1 LSYAI
6 VYSIPTEELKKIV
19 AFLIKDLEIKSDELD
34 DTDMIMLLQTKPRQ
48 VALILALAVTFGIS
62 NFDRIRK
69 IKLSGTIG
77 KNGFI
82 TDLKEYKEFDG
93 IV

>member
-1 LSYAI
+1 MSYAI

-19 AFLIKDLEIKSDELD
+19 AALIKDLEIKSVELN

-62 NFDRIRK
+62 NFDRIKK

>member
-1 LSYAI
+1 
-6 VYSIPTEELKKIV
+6 
-19 AFLIKDLEIKSDELD
+19 
-34 DTDMIMLLQTKPRQ
+34 MLLKTKPRQ

-62 NFDRIRK
+62 NFDRIKK

>member
-1 LSYAI
+1 MSYAI

-19 AFLIKDLEIKSDELD
+19 AALIKDLEIKSIELN

-48 VALILALAVTFGIS
+48 VVLILALAVTFGIS